1 MNEQDIY
8 DKAYGIIQELGYKI
22 YPYKQMNDVGYP
34 FVEVSNTQIDRL
46 PTKSGSI
53 GTVLLS
59 VDVWGLAKKRK
70 EFSTIKSEII
80 ASLIQN
86 FSVREGDIDDRTI
99 TDTTTK
105 DVLLHG
111 VLVVPIYM
119 K

>member
-8 DKAYGIIQELGYKI
+8 DKAYGLIQELGYKI

-53 GTVLLS
+53 GTVLLNI
-59 VDVWGLAKKRK
+59 DIWGLANNRK
-70 EFSTIKSEII
+70 EFSTIKSEVITT
-80 ASLIQN
+80 LIQN
-86 FSVREGDIDDRTI
+86 FSVKEGEMDDRTI

-119 K
+119 N